1 MMEQKPEVKIF
12 PDGSRIWSHTFD
24 TFSVKVYEPACD
36 LPEQIIDYGFEA
48 PYMIRMEET
57 PLSEEEAKAA
67 ADADG
72 LAAIAAEHASTVVF
86 VFPKTGWK
94 DADESL
100 FVELIHH
107 SRIHQYH
114 RDGYAELNNRFTHQV
129 EGYAIRGAIF
139 RTCLY
144 GRGEAADYIASH
156 LLKTINGDGL
166 WGPADVTPVC
176 CVLENLSVKPAIV
189 RRDIPIVSVG
199 NTDEIN
205 AVITAEAD
213 HVRIADTADYGELY
227 RTFTGKWM
235 RWGWVGELQPA
246 ADFDALGM
254 TEEPAYI
261 TVPTSPDNRGD
272 DAGTEEHAIGYI
284 AWYNKD
290 LFKQGKVP
298 LLLCFHGGGDSAM
311 YISEVSEWYRVAHD
325 HNFLLVCVENH
336 MNSTATEMTVLLDH
350 LKEKY
355 PVDPEKVYAS
365 GFSMGGCKS
374 WDLMQE
380 YPLLFA
386 GLAPMDATFELGLN
400 AFGQPAPKEIN
411 RDIPVPVF
419 YAGGE
424 ITPLPEL
431 PFQAQKCYD
440 RIDWLL
446 KVNDTV
452 KRYEVTFEE
461 HETWPEKIW
470 GVTGDNILRYH
481 DESRD
486 SILTVHEF
494 VSRDGR
500 ILTQLGSVSGQGH
513 ECRHHTC
520 EYAWRFIS
528 RFRRKADGTLVTDEQ

>member
-1 MMEQKPEVKIF
+1 MMVQKPEVTQY
-12 PDGSRIWSHTFD
+12 PDGSRIWSHSFD
-24 TFSVKVYEPACD
+24 TFSVKVYQPVCD
-36 LPEQIIDYGFEA
+36 LPEQIINFGFEA
-48 PYMIRMEET
+48 PYLLWLEET
-57 PLSEEEAKAA
+57 SLSGDEAKTL
-67 ADADG
+67 ADRNG

-86 VFPKTGWK
+86 VSPADSWK
-94 DADESL
+94 NADESL

-144 GRGEAADYIASH
+144 GKGEAADYIASH
-156 LLKTINGDGL
+156 LLKTIEGDGL
-166 WGPADVTPVC
+166 WGPADVTPAV
-176 CVLENLSVKPAIV
+176 CVLEALSVAPVIERK
-189 RRDIPIVSVG
+189 DIPIVSAG

-205 AVITAEAD
+205 TIIRAGAE
-213 HVRIADTADYGELY
+213 HSLIVETADYRELY
-227 RTFTGKWM
+227 RGFTGKWL
-235 RWGWVGELQPA
+235 RWVGQLQPA
-246 ADFDALGM
+246 VDFDALGM
-254 TEEPAYI
+254 TEEPAWI

-272 DAGTEEHAIGYI
+272 DAGTVEHAIGYI
-284 AWYNKD
+284 AWYNRELPTK
-290 LFKQGKVP
+290 KNVP

-325 HNFLLVCVENH
+325 HGFFLVCVENH
-336 MNSTATEMTVLLDH
+336 MNSTATEMTLLLEH
-350 LKEKY
+350 LKTKY
-355 PVDPEKVYAS
+355 PVDPEKIYAS

-411 RDIPVPVF
+411 RNIPVPVF

-446 KVNDTV
+446 RVNDTE
-452 KRYEVTFEE
+452 KRYEVSFDE
-461 HETWPEKIW
+461 HEQWTEPVW
-470 GVTGDNILRYH
+470 GVTGDRILRYR
-481 DESRD
+481 DESRN
-486 SILTVHEF
+486 SVLTVHEF
-494 VSRDGR
+494 RSRNGEV
-500 ILTQLGSVSGQGH
+500 LTQLASVSGQGH

-528 RFRRKADGTLVTDEQ
+528 RFRRKADGRLLRDEP

>member
-1 MMEQKPEVKIF
+1 MMEQKPEVRSF
-12 PDGSRIWSHTFD
+12 SDGSRIWSNHFD
-24 TFSVKVYEPACD
+24 SFSVKVYQPACN
-36 LPEQIIDYGFEA
+36 LPEQVINYGFEA
-48 PYMIRMEET
+48 PYLLWLEDEPQTEE
-57 PLSEEEAKAA
+57 SAKAL
-67 ADADG
+67 ADRTG
-72 LAAIAAEHASTVVF
+72 LAKIAAEHASTVVF
-86 VFPKTGWK
+86 VSPADSWK
-94 DADESL
+94 NADESL

-144 GRGEAADYIASH
+144 GRGESADYIASN
-156 LLKTINGDGL
+156 LLKTIEGDGL
-166 WGPADVTPVC
+166 WGPADVTPAV
-176 CVLENLSVKPAIV
+176 CVLEGLTVTPVIGRK
-189 RRDIPIVSVG
+189 DIPIVSVG
-199 NTDEIN
+199 NTA
-205 AVITAEAD
+205 AVNTVIREQAEHCLITE
-213 HVRIADTADYGELY
+213 TADYGELY
-227 RTFTGKWM
+227 SKFTGKWL
-235 RWGWVGELQPA
+235 RWVGQLQPA
-246 ADFDALGM
+246 VDFDALGM
-254 TEEPAYI
+254 TEEPAWI
-261 TVPTSPDNRGD
+261 TVKTSPDNRGD

-290 LFKQGKVP
+290 LPEKGKAP

-325 HNFLLVCVENH
+325 HDFYLVCVENH
-336 MNSTATEMTVLLDH
+336 MNSTATEMTELLEH
-350 LKEKY
+350 LKRKY
-355 PVDPEKVYAS
+355 SVDPGKIYAS

-386 GLAPMDATFELGLN
+386 GLAPMDATFEVGLN

-411 RDIPVPVF
+411 RNIPVPVF

-431 PFQAQKCYD
+431 PFQAIKCYD
-440 RIDWLL
+440 RIRWLL
-446 KVNDTV
+446 EVNGTE
-452 KRYEVTFEE
+452 KRYEVSFEG
-461 HETWPEKIW
+461 HEQWKEPVW
-470 GVTGDNILRYH
+470 GVTGDRILQYR
-481 DESRD
+481 DESRN
-486 SILTVHEF
+486 SVLTVHEF
-494 VSRDGR
+494 RSRDGE

-528 RFRRKADGTLVTDEQ
+528 RFRRKADGSLIREDC